1 MPPTG
6 TQTLI
11 RTLFDQWR
19 QANTPSMDANSAW
32 EVFVSY
38 LLLRDHDTT
47 LDVIQTGIVDGSND
61 GGIDSVYTV
70 LEGTVLEPDA
80 SILESPSAAKSYP
93 EGLALELHVIQS
105 KNTGGFSQTAVTK
118 LQSTLPAA
126 LDISRPLASL
136 AGELRP
142 EVIERFE
149 IFRTA
154 LTHLLVRRPRVS
166 VSVYVA
172 SYGVADTAAEN
183 VYASVDRLR
192 NDLDD
197 LLPVA
202 KVSVELIG
210 AEDLWRLYDVRSPET
225 LELECDELLSSGQ
238 SYIALAP
245 LANYIGLICE
255 SDYSVRRHLFDAN
268 VRDYQGQVA
277 VNKEISATLRDASS
291 PEFWWLNNG
300 VTIICDDAHT
310 VGKRIALR
318 NIQIVNGLQT
328 SHTIARWFES
338 ELHKSGDAA
347 EMIKKK
353 RLLVRVI
360 VADEDAVRD
369 QIIRATNRQTP
380 VPDAS
385 LRATDKI
392 QRQIERYF
400 EARGLF
406 YDRRKGYYRNMGKDP
421 ASIISIAYLGQ
432 AMYAVAYGRPEIARG
447 KPNSLL
453 AEEARYR
460 QAFDENADLE
470 VFYWAAQVLRAVDS
484 HLQSPMSQ
492 TRYPERRYL
501 SPVIAFATVTNALNE
516 VPQHWTTLLPLVQEK
531 RQFSDTE
538 LEEMAIVVKGALD
551 KFTADHSTTPSDA
564 TKRQPFTQY
573 LAALLT
579 K

>member
-1 MPPTG
+1 
-6 TQTLI
+6 
-11 RTLFDQWR
+11 
-19 QANTPSMDANSAW
+19 MDADSAW

-38 LLLRDHDTT
+38 LLIRDHDVT
-47 LDVIQTGIVDGSND
+47 LDVIRSGIVDGSND
-61 GGIDSVYTV
+61 GGIDAVYSV
-70 LEGTVLEPDA
+70 LEGTVLETDA
-80 SILESPSAAKSYP
+80 SILDNPSVAKSYP

-105 KNTGGFSQTAVTK
+105 KNTNGFSQTAVTK
-118 LQSTLPAA
+118 LQSTLTAV
-126 LDISRPLASL
+126 LDLSRSL
-136 AGELRP
+136 DSLSEEIRA
-142 EVIERFE
+142 EVLERFD
-149 IFRTA
+149 IFRRS
-154 LTHLLVRRPRVS
+154 LTNLLVRRPRVS
-166 VSVYVA
+166 ISIYVA
-172 SYGVADTAAEN
+172 SHGIAEKAPEN
-183 VYASVDRLR
+183 YAASVRRLEG
-192 NDLDD
+192 DIGD

-202 KVSVELIG
+202 RVTVESIG
-210 AEDLWRLYDVRSPET
+210 AEQLWRLYDVRSPET

-245 LANYIGLICE
+245 LSKYIDLICD
-255 SDYSVRRHLFDAN
+255 SDLTVRRHLFDAN

-277 VNKEISATLRDASS
+277 VNKEISATLRDSNS

-310 VGKRIALR
+310 VGKKIALR

-328 SHTIARWFES
+328 SHTIARWFAD
-338 ELHKSGDAA
+338 ELEKSGDGTEAV
-347 EMIKKK
+347 KHK

-360 VADEDAVRD
+360 VADEDPVRD
-369 QIIRATNRQTP
+369 RIIRATNRQTP

-385 LRATDKI
+385 LRATDRI

-400 EARGLF
+400 ETRGLF
-406 YDRRKGYYRNMGKDP
+406 YDRRKGYYRNLGKDP

-432 AMYAVAYGRPEIARG
+432 AMYALAYGRPEIARG

-453 AEEARYR
+453 AEDARYR
-460 QAFDENADLE
+460 QAFDETADLA

-501 SPVIAFATVTNALNE
+501 SPVIAFATVTKALGE
-516 VPQHWTTLLPLVQEK
+516 APQHWTTLLPLVAND
-531 RQFSDTE
+531 RQFSDME
-538 LEEMAIVVKGALD
+538 LEEVAATVKGALD
-551 KFTADHSTTPSDA
+551 KFTDEHSTTPSEA